1 MATATSAASALP
13 LRLQNF
19 FARYPPQL
27 YSAKFTGVTIPLT
40 RKDAKEAAI
49 ARAAELEKELASASS
64 ARLFHISRTLL
75 AQPISISSTTTS
87 TSDSVSPSETT
98 QDQADSIPT
107 PAPSL
112 YTQKPPGK
120 FPPNPFLPR
129 KNYKTGHWAGPRIGL
144 RRQAELVKL
153 ARQYEIEDLLPPGRK
168 STVFKQ
174 TRLLERG
181 LRIKGTGEG
190 QKVKGH
196 KWERRMDAT
205 LDKRRKAM
213 ENMPAMIREW
223 KQKGHGRGWGKYP
236 SSKASK
242 N

>member
-1 MATATSAASALP
+1 MTTTALP

-27 YSAKFTGVTIPLT
+27 YSAKFTGIKIPLT
-40 RKDAKEAAI
+40 RRDAKEAAV
-49 ARAAELEKELASASS
+49 ARAALLANQTTISS
-64 ARLFHISRTLL
+64 ALQAHPSII
-75 AQPISISSTTTS
+75 AQPVLVSSTP
-87 TSDSVSPSETT
+87 SVSESTPPSESLA
-98 QDQADSIPT
+98 DGQATNSSIPIPPP
-107 PAPSL
+107 PASQSL
-112 YTQKPPGK
+112 EK

-129 KNYKTGHWAGPRIGL
+129 KNFKTGRWSGPRIGL

-153 ARQYEIEDLLPPGRK
+153 AQQYHIEELLPPGKK
-168 STVFKQ
+168 STAFKES
-174 TRLLERG
+174 RLLERG

-196 KWERRMDAT
+196 KWERRMGTT
-205 LDKRRKAM
+205 LEKRRKAM
-213 ENMPAMIREW
+213 ENMPALIREW